1 MRELLSRMRVGSL
14 NNKIQIKTPRT
25 NMEISWSYK
34 ELVFSGNSPCK
45 CGKISIFSTEIVLV
59 DFKKSL
65 KSLRLVGRLEESNP
79 SLGWI
84 CITFVDNKAGVRWN
98 FNGQT
103 DA

>member
-1 MRELLSRMRVGSL
+1 MRELLARMRVGSP

-25 NMEISWSYK
+25 NMEISLNYT
-34 ELVFSGNSPCK
+34 EFVFSRNSPCNV
-45 CGKISIFSTEIVLV
+45 KISIFPTEIVLV